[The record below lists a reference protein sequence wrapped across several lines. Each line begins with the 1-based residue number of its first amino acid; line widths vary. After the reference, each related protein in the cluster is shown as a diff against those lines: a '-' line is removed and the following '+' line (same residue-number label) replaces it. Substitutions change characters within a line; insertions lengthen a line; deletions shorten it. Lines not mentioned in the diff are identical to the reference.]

1 MDYQEFKTTFNLDNT
16 ADRLDVLYFTGIDF
30 DLLAQKMKESKTCL
44 MKKRSSAYVIKN
56 YTRIINDEMKD
67 YPSSEK
73 GRLHHFERERTYT
86 KADLDALVDDI
97 NDIKF

>member
-1 MDYQEFKTTFNLDNT
+1 MTYEEFKAEFGLDNT
-16 ADRLDVLYFTGIDF
+16 ADRLDEAYFLGIDF

-67 YPSSEK
+67 YPSSKK
-73 GRLHHFERERTYT
+73 GSLLHFENEHVYT
-86 KADLDALVDDI
+86 KAQLDALIDDI

>member
-1 MDYQEFKTTFNLDNT
+1 MTYEEFKAEFGLDNT
-16 ADRLDVLYFTGIDF
+16 ADRLDEAYFLGIDF

-44 MKKRSSAYVIKN
+44 MEKRSSAYVIKN

-67 YPSSEK
+67 YPSRN
-73 GRLHHFERERTYT
+73 RLHFKNERAYT
-86 KADLDALVDDI
+86 KTELDALIDDI